1 MAIKTV
7 HIAPDLVV
15 VLRKGFEQLTDANGQ
30 PIADKEGQ
38 PVYVA
43 EAVVPG
49 RINSRFA
56 VDNDRPDGVRLRAV
70 GHNPGHEAGTTVRL
84 SGKVTAT
91 VWYQPRAR
99 GNDARSA
106 LTVTAERVDAAP
118 GATPVVRG
126 GLPAVLPA
134 GLFLGQTVNGAID
147 LMLPA
152 TDTYQVE
159 GIAELNCAASL
170 PADLVG
176 SEVVPVGL
184 RLFFVVP
191 DREDVSQRA
200 KAELVLTC
208 AGVDRVQPTGGRH
221 RRSDPVPSP
230 EPVPAAG

>member
-7 HIAPDLVV
+7 HLAPDLVV

-30 PIADKEGQ
+30 PVPDKEGQ

-56 VDNDRPDGVRLRAV
+56 TDNDRPDGVRLRVV
-70 GHNPGHEAGTTVRL
+70 GHNPGHQAGTTVRL

-91 VWYQPRAR
+91 VWYQARAR
-99 GNDARSA
+99 GNEARSA
-106 LTVTAERVDAAP
+106 LTITAERVDAAA
-118 GATPVVRG
+118 GSTPVVRG

-134 GLFLGQTVNGAID
+134 GLYLGQTANGAVD

-152 TDTYQVE
+152 DGSYQVE
-159 GIAELNCAASL
+159 GMAELICSTSL
-170 PADLVG
+170 PVDLVG
-176 SEVVPVGL
+176 QEVVPVGL

-208 AGVDRVQPTGGRH
+208 VGVDRVQHNGRG
-221 RRSDPVPSP
+221 RKQDQAPA
-230 EPVPAAG
+230 EPVAVEG